1 MGSSWQTSL
10 EGLPPYI
17 PSLRMQGDD
26 DVGEPTDGL
35 TNFGGPDHKSS
46 PLQTPVVGAGVRY

>member
-1 MGSSWQTSL
+1 M
-10 EGLPPYI
+10 

-46 PLQTPVVGAGVRY
+46 PHQTPVVGAGVRY